1 MEEGVSDPT
10 GVIAAKDGEDMIA
23 LGRPNINNIYDIFI
37 LTDCIENFDIWWPIV
52 YKPQLIVM

>member
-23 LGRPNINNIYDIFI
+23 LGRPNINNIYEIFI
-37 LTDCIENFDIWWPIV
+37 LTHCIENFDI
-52 YKPQLIVM
+52 